1 MIYLRACNMQ
11 MLPIILDNNF
21 NRIAMIDDFIS
32 LIWTSRYYSVGD
44 FELCADISRADVLQ
58 TGYYVTRQG
67 DDEHLG
73 IIESVKYQHNEDMQE
88 MIIATGRFLP
98 AILARRVIASQTQV
112 SGTIANAIQTLIND
126 NAINPTIAARRING
140 LTFSSSVTSAATMDA
155 QYTGE
160 NLLSTIESICE
171 TYSIGFDCML
181 TANNGFNFSLYE
193 GVDRSYNQ
201 SVNPYIVFSDKY
213 DNLLT
218 SEYTQDFKDYTTD
231 VLVGGEGEGMSRT
244 MVWSAKQS
252 QSDLNRYEKFLN
264 AQNAVTNENI
274 ITQETYEKQL
284 QGLGLEQ
291 VTAYTTAFTGEVDF
305 SGVTFGV
312 DLNVGDIVTIENA
325 RWGMFINSRLIEVIE
340 SVGENGVYTAV
351 PTFGT

>member
-1 MIYLRACNMQ
+1 MQ

-32 LIWTSRYYSVGD
+32 LIWTTRYYKVGD
-44 FELCADISRADVLQ
+44 FELCADISRADVIQ
-58 TGYYVTRQG
+58 TGYYVTRYG
-67 DDEHLG
+67 DDTHLG
-73 IIESVKYQHNEDMQE
+73 IIENVKYQQDETQKE

-98 AILARRVIASQTQV
+98 AILARRVIASQTEV

-126 NAINPTIAARRING
+126 NAINPSIAARRING
-140 LTFSSSVTSAATMDA
+140 LTFNSSVSSAQTMDA

-160 NLLSTIESICE
+160 NLLDTIESICE
-171 TYSIGFDCML
+171 TYSIGFDC
-181 TANNGFNFSLYE
+181 TYDNGFNFSLYQ

-201 SVNPYIVFSDKY
+201 SVNPYVVFSDKY

-218 SEYTQDFKDYTTD
+218 TEYTEDFKDYATD
-231 VLVGGEGEGMSRT
+231 VLVGGEGEGTART

-252 QSDLNRYEKFLN
+252 QSGLNRYEKFLN
-264 AQNAVTNENI
+264 AQSAVTNDNI
-274 ITQETYEKQL
+274 ISQETYEKQL

-291 VTAYTTAFTGEVDF
+291 VTSYTTAFTGEVDF
-305 SGVTFGV
+305 SGVTLGV
-312 DLNVGDIVTIENA
+312 NLNVGDICTIENA
-325 RWGMFINSRLIEVIE
+325 TWGMFINSRLIEVIE
-340 SVGENGVYTAV
+340 SVGEDGVYKAV